1 MVGETGRA
9 RNNRLAKLNG
19 MPERSADGAGHLAIA
34 KGPRRYLYLLL
45 AGVFFV
51 LACVGVL
58 LPGLPTTP
66 FLLLTS
72 YFLLRSS
79 PSLNRKLMQS
89 RVFGRML
96 RDWHRRGALRPRVKA
111 FSLLACS
118 SVILLSVFSRPH
130 AGYRARG
137 RCGGRGLRHLVCVEA
152 SGDPREPRSRPD
164 RERDPVSPAPGKKHP
179 GRASI

>member
-79 PSLNRKLMQS
+79 PSLNRRLMQS
-89 RVFGRML
+89 RVFGQML

-118 SVILLSVFSRPH
+118 SVILLSVFLGRMPAIARAVVAV
-130 AGYRARG
+130 AGAYGIWFVWRLPVIRG
-137 RCGGRGLRHLVCVEA
+137 N
-152 SGDPREPRSRPD
+152 PD
-164 RERDPVSPAPGKKHP
+164 LDRTESETR
-179 GRASI
+179 

>member
-118 SVILLSVFSRPH
+118 SVILLSVFLGRMPAIARAVVAAAGAYGIWFVWRLPVIRGNTDLDRTESESR
-130 AGYRARG
+130 
-137 RCGGRGLRHLVCVEA
+137 
-152 SGDPREPRSRPD
+152 
-164 RERDPVSPAPGKKHP
+164 
-179 GRASI
+179 